1 MDRAENMIEV
11 GDMDM
16 IEDTTEVMTEDMM
29 NVHKGNQGG
38 ND

>member
-16 IEDTTEVMTEDMM
+16 IEDTTEDMM